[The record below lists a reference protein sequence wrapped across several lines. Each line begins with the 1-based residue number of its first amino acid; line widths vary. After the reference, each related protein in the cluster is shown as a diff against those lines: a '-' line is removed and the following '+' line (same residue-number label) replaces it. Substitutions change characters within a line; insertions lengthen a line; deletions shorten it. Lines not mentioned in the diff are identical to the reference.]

1 MRVTVRNVHIVQP
14 GEEEAMPQDEKARNR
29 SQRWYWAAVSA
40 AVLSVVGLALTTPAP
55 AQKVQEVK
63 VGQVLPLSGGA
74 ASQGTQIRV
83 GAEIAAAEI
92 NAEGGIKA
100 LGGAQIKL
108 VFSDSK
114 STPDGGMA
122 EAERLIVREKV
133 AILQGAF
140 QSGVTFPA
148 TEVAERYKTP
158 WLVNVAAKDE
168 ITIGR
173 GFKYVFRDF
182 KTMRMDVDEVVI
194 AMKHLAE
201 VAGTKPKTIGVL
213 CESTDWGR
221 ATAAAAKDLLPKA
234 GYLVVMEES
243 YPPGQSD
250 FTPQILKIKA
260 AKPDMLHVCHYTPD
274 HILFN
279 KQVMEQKLYLP
290 YGILSYGAGSEDPAF
305 YKAVP
310 QKAVEYMF
318 VEEDWDIRAVGTAPW
333 YASINGQAKQ
343 KLGYDMNAYVACGYG
358 SLYLVKDVLERAVYD
373 ASLPKYRDNIRA
385 SLAATD
391 LTPASCGR
399 IERTIDGK
407 KYCPA
412 MIRGVERIV
421 FNEHNQNPYAY
432 GSVSQIIKGER
443 TLLFAG
449 WRNPPHGAM
458 LPGAKPIW
466 PLPTWEQRQ

>member
-1 MRVTVRNVHIVQP
+1 MLLDKPNSIRCMTVLGSILLLLV
-14 GEEEAMPQDEKARNR
+14 
-29 SQRWYWAAVSA
+29 W
-40 AVLSVVGLALTTPAP
+40 GLALTTPAV
-55 AQKVQEVK
+55 AQQVQEVK

-74 ASQGTQIRV
+74 ASQGMQIRV

-100 LGGAQIKL
+100 LGGAKIKL
-108 VFSDSK
+108 VFGDSK

-133 AILQGAF
+133 PVLQGAF
-140 QSGVTFPA
+140 QSGVTFPS
-148 TEVAERYKTP
+148 TQVAEQYQTP

-168 ITIGR
+168 ITVGR

-182 KTMRMDVDEVVI
+182 KTMRMDVEEVVN

-201 VAGTKPKTIGVL
+201 VAGTKPKTIAIL

-221 ATAAAAKDLLPKA
+221 ATAVAAKEMLPKA
-234 GYLVVMEES
+234 GYEVVMEES
-243 YPPGQSD
+243 YPPGQAD

-260 AKPDMLHVCHYTPD
+260 AKPDMLHVCLYTPD
-274 HILFN
+274 HILFS
-279 KQVMEQKLYLP
+279 KQAMEQKLYLP
-290 YGILSYGAGSEDPAF
+290 YGIMSYGAGSEDPAF

-310 QKAVEYMF
+310 AESVEYMF
-318 VEEDWDIRAVGTAPW
+318 VEEDWDLRAIGQAPW
-333 YASINGQAKQ
+333 YASINGKAKE

-358 SLYLVKDVLERAVYD
+358 SLYLLKDILERAAYD
-373 ASLPKYRDNIRA
+373 KSLRKYRNNIRDA
-385 SLAATD
+385 MAATD
-391 LTPASCGR
+391 MTPETCGR
-399 IERTIDGK
+399 IERSVDGQ

-432 GSVSQIIKGER
+432 GLVSQIINGKR

-449 WRNPPHGAM
+449 WKNPPHGAV
-458 LPGAKPIW
+458 LPDAKPIW
-466 PLPTWEQRQ
+466 PLPTWDQR